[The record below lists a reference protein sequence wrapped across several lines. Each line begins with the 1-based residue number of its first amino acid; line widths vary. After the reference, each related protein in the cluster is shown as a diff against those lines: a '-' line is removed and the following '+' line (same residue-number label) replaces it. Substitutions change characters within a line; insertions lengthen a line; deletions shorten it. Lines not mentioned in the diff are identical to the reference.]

1 MTAKEPKLSIV
12 PNDFDVPPSD
22 GRRQRSERSRK
33 KILQSMWDLMV
44 EGDMEPSAAAI
55 AERAG
60 VGLRSV
66 FRHFEDMDT
75 ISRELILLAESEVMP
90 LFMKPFKSTDWKE
103 QLLEIGDRNASIW
116 EKIKIPHTAGA
127 IRRFKSDILMD
138 DYKRSRMKELS
149 SVKAILPKD
158 VPDYE
163 NLLLA
168 LDNALSFS
176 TWLRLREE
184 RGLSLNRVKDV
195 TRYIVQALINKTP
208 A

>member
-1 MTAKEPKLSIV
+1 MTVKKTNLSVISSDDAAKP
-12 PNDFDVPPSD
+12 D

-33 KILQSMWDLMV
+33 KILQAMWDLMV
-44 EGDMEPSAAAI
+44 EGDMAPSAAAI

-75 ISRELILLAESEVMP
+75 INRELILLAETEVLP
-90 LFMKPFKSTDWKE
+90 LFLKPFTSTDWKE
-103 QLLEIGDRNASIW
+103 QLLEIGDRNAPIW
-116 EKIKIPHTAGA
+116 EKIRVPHTAGA

-138 DYKRSRMKELS
+138 DYKRSRMKELA

-158 VPDYE
+158 IPDYK

-184 RGLSLNRVKDV
+184 RELSLDRTKEV
-195 TRYIVQALINKTP
+195 TRYMVQALIDQIG
-208 A
+208 